1 MHLCSLGGAA
11 ELNCP
16 AAAARARR
24 TWWPGHGGS
33 RGGGSRFLCC
43 SRSLS
48 EGCPSAPRL
57 HPHPLGGAAP
67 SGGGA
72 SLVSLPRAP
81 SYTEPA
87 VAEYSKELDVAVRV
101 VQMACSLCQGVQEAL
116 LGRGA
121 DQVKAKEDDSPVT
134 VADWSVQ
141 AAVSW
146 LLAESFPGERVSIV
160 AEEDVRSLLEEE
172 EQTGPL
178 LDSVVS
184 AVNGCLREAAAY
196 GLTAAAPPEGGLGRR
211 EVLEAIGRCNS
222 VGGPEG
228 RHWVLD
234 PVDGTLGFVRG
245 DQYAVALALID
256 GGEVVLGVLGCPNYP
271 MRREWLDYHHRYY
284 RAAARVAPAAA
295 AGGWHRG
302 CVMYARRGAGE
313 AWMQPLG
320 PHRAAAAAARP
331 VRVSTVDDPAA
342 ATFCEPVEKANS
354 SHAFAAGLAR
364 SVGLRNRPLRVY
376 SMVKYAAIARGDAEI
391 FMKFGRSG
399 YREKIWDHA
408 AGVLIVQE
416 AGGVVT
422 DAGGRPLDFSRGIFL
437 DGLDR
442 GIVACS
448 GASLHAKIIA
458 AVDASWDSSEL

>member
-48 EGCPSAPRL
+48 EGRPSAPRL
-57 HPHPLGGAAP
+57 HPHPLGSAAP

-101 VQMACSLCQGVQEAL
+101 VQMACSLCQGVQAAL
-116 LGRGA
+116 LGEG
-121 DQVKAKEDDSPVT
+121 QT
-134 VADWSVQ
+134 SVQ

-178 LDSVVS
+178 LDAVVS

-222 VGGPEG
+222 AGARRGGTGCSTPSTV
-228 RHWVLD
+228 RWASSA
-234 PVDGTLGFVRG
+234 GTS
-245 DQYAVALALID
+245 
-256 GGEVVLGVLGCPNYP
+256 
-271 MRREWLDYHHRYY
+271 MRWRWPSST
-284 RAAARVAPAAA
+284 AARWCWGAGLPQLSHEEGVARLPPPLLQGGGARGAGGGS
-295 AGGWHRG
+295 GGWHRG

-364 SVGLRNRPLRVY
+364 SVGLRWE
-376 SMVKYAAIARGDAEI
+376 SAAAGVQHGEVRGDRAGDAEI